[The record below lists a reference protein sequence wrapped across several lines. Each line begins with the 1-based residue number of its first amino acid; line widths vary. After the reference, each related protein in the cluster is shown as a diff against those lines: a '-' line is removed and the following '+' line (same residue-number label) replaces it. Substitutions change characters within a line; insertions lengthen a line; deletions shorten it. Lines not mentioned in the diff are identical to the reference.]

1 MVPKIIS
8 NNPRVRE
15 NCENV
20 CYFECSAADI
30 LVVARDLVYEGYE
43 LVSHPM
49 AASIRLIFSPY
60 KSIILGRKTDRVNYS
75 HAQVIEAGIEKY
87 RLLMSARPFEDKNNT
102 DYQNIEYILLKS
114 ALEEAAHQF

>member
-1 MVPKIIS
+1 MS
-8 NNPRVRE
+8 NNPKVRE

-20 CYFECSAADI
+20 CYFECPAADI
-30 LVVARDLVYEGYE
+30 LVIARDLVYEGYE

-60 KSIILGRKTDRVNYS
+60 KSIILGRKLARVDYN

-87 RLLMSARPFEDKNNT
+87 SLLMSARFSADKSDI
-102 DYQNIEYILLKS
+102 DYRNMDYILLKH
-114 ALEEAAHQF
+114 ALAEADHQL